1 MAAVHP
7 FRDGNGRAARVC
19 ASLAL
24 YRGEFKRPELTSLE
38 EWWGRH
44 LDDYYAAFECLGG
57 EFDPSADVTSFLV
70 AHLEAQLHEVR
81 SLDNREKV
89 GRQIWTALKG
99 NRGKTRTSTDASRM
113 QCGMPSSDAM

>member
-1 MAAVHP
+1 MEEGQLHPAIASGWIHVAVAAVHS

-57 EFDPSADVTSFLV
+57 EFDPPPM
-70 AHLEAQLHEVR
+70 
-81 SLDNREKV
+81 
-89 GRQIWTALKG
+89 
-99 NRGKTRTSTDASRM
+99 SR
-113 QCGMPSSDAM
+113 PSWWPTWKPSYTK